1 MNLCTLNSTRNNSQF
16 ITAMCDEQSLYRQEV
31 FTKSTEDFCTS
42 SRRSDES
49 LNLEN
54 SIEEYTSF
62 LPSIYTYRGKNGKT
76 KTSSFERGWTPVEGG
91 VTLTWKDV
99 NVYVQGEK
107 KWSLG
112 GAVVPP
118 FKRVLNNVFGAIQ
131 PGSLVAM
138 MGASGAGKSTL
149 MSVLA
154 HRAPKGVM
162 VDGEIRVNGRQVGPS
177 MRDLSGFVYQDDL
190 FVGSLT
196 CREHLEFMAEL
207 RLGKNV
213 SGHARKEIIDRLISE
228 LSLGNCENTQIG
240 GEGFEKGISGGEM
253 KRLAFASEVL
263 TDPPVLFCDEPTTG
277 LDSFSAETLVKIM
290 KKMAAEGKTIVCTI
304 HQPSSEIYNLFGSL
318 ILLTEGRIAY
328 MGTTKRVL
336 SFFESFGYKCPE
348 NYNPADFFVQT
359 LAVVPGHEQHCRST
373 IKATCDR
380 FAVSSQAREI
390 ELLIQYEA
398 NVGYSMEDAQL
409 VNSTLE
415 SQIVSNRAGWWNQTR
430 QLAKRSFI
438 DSLRNPAVHW
448 LRIAQKFMLAFLVGL
463 CFTDLRLDQHGIQN
477 IQGAIFIF
485 ATENT
490 FPCMYGVLQVFPKE
504 LPLFLR
510 EAKNGLY
517 RVDAYYTAK
526 VMSLLPGFI
535 LEPII
540 FTTVAYWIMG
550 LRNSAPAFLYSVLV
564 IILTAN
570 TASACGM
577 FFSAAF
583 ESLSMAS
590 AILIPFD
597 YILMITGGIFI
608 NIKTLPLY
616 AAWTSYFSWFFYTN
630 EALNIVQWEGV
641 ENISCDATTPSMT
654 AICVATGEEVL
665 KKYSFNPSY
674 YPIDILAM
682 LLLYFGFHLFGFL
695 ALLKRVRLN

>member
-448 LRIAQKFMLAFLVGL
+448 LRIAQKF
-463 CFTDLRLDQHGIQN
+463 
-477 IQGAIFIF
+477 
-485 ATENT
+485 
-490 FPCMYGVLQVFPKE
+490 
-504 LPLFLR
+504 
-510 EAKNGLY
+510 
-517 RVDAYYTAK
+517 
-526 VMSLLPGFI
+526 LPGFI